1 MTTSPT
7 TSSPKVR
14 RRPGDVV
21 FGGLSAASAF
31 SILLIL
37 AGVALFLLV
46 EAAPVLSA
54 DSSDIS
60 GGEGFLSYVAP
71 LVFGTLLASIIAMV
85 VATPVAVG
93 IALFVSHY
101 VNRRIGTS
109 VGFVIDLLAAVPS
122 VVFGMWGFQ
131 VLAPRLVPL
140 YDWLEANVG
149 FLPFFESASATGRTI
164 LTASLVLA
172 VMILPIITAVSRE
185 VFLQTP
191 RLHEEAALALG
202 ATKWEMIRTAVLPFG
217 KPGVISGAML
227 GLGRALGETMAV
239 AIILSPGVFTLNLIN
254 SGNNTV
260 PAEIA
265 LNFPEAAGLRLSELI
280 AAGLVLFGITLGV
293 NLAARYIVNRRAEF
307 SGAN

>member
-109 VGFVIDLLAAVPS
+109 VGFVI
-122 VVFGMWGFQ
+122 
-131 VLAPRLVPL
+131 VLI
-140 YDWLEANVG
+140 
-149 FLPFFESASATGRTI
+149 FI
-164 LTASLVLA
+164 
-172 VMILPIITAVSRE
+172 
-185 VFLQTP
+185 
-191 RLHEEAALALG
+191 
-202 ATKWEMIRTAVLPFG
+202 
-217 KPGVISGAML
+217 
-227 GLGRALGETMAV
+227 
-239 AIILSPGVFTLNLIN
+239 
-254 SGNNTV
+254 
-260 PAEIA
+260 
-265 LNFPEAAGLRLSELI
+265 
-280 AAGLVLFGITLGV
+280 
-293 NLAARYIVNRRAEF
+293 
-307 SGAN
+307 